1 MESGP
6 NVLLAIKCRIENKSW
21 AEFIDWRDRPPRRRP
36 TKNGTYPTRN
46 ADDTRERW
54 IVST

>member
-36 TKNGTYPTRN
+36 TKNGTHPTLN